1 LLSVEDDGI
10 GLMHKQENAAF
21 PGGVGLQNIRERL
34 QTMYGPGARLSL
46 ASIQSGGSRA
56 TLELPVGE

>member
-1 LLSVEDDGI
+1 
-10 GLMHKQENAAF
+10 
-21 PGGVGLQNIRERL
+21 VGLQNIRERL
-34 QTMYGPGARLSL
+34 QTMYGSTARLSL